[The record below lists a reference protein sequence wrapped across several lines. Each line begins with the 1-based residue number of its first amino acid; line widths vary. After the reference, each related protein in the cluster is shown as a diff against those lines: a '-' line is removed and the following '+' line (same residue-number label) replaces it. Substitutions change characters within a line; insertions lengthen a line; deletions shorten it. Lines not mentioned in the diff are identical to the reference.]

1 MSTRSN
7 FSLEVI
13 VSLCTD
19 VPPPLGKSVHRLVIV
34 HAYGEKN
41 VCGQIV
47 KKKENACGQA
57 VFSPLSV
64 IRADSLF
71 LYIEP
76 AGVAGASNFFW

>member
-1 MSTRSN
+1 M
-7 FSLEVI
+7 
-13 VSLCTD
+13 
-19 VPPPLGKSVHRLVIV
+19 

-47 KKKENACGQA
+47 KKKENARGQA
-57 VFSPLSV
+57 IFPPLFV

-76 AGVAGASNFFW
+76 AGVAGASNFF